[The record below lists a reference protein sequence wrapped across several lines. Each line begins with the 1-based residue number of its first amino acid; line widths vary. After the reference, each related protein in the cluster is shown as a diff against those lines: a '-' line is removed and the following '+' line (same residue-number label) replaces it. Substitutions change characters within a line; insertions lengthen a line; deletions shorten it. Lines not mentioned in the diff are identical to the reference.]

1 MNSSVSPFVSEN
13 NLINEIREVNLS
25 YLLLAQRM
33 LRDDFSKGM
42 YRLGLDKDVASLLV
56 NLTTAQVLSL
66 SSSNSLICGFRLND
80 IALLTA
86 LTKDGMNGTLKQVQ
100 ASVML
105 AQQKPNQVISDVY
118 VWNKNSL
125 QGKA

>member
-1 MNSSVSPFVSEN
+1 MSNSVSPFVSEN

-33 LRDDFSKGM
+33 LREDFSKGM
-42 YRLGLDKDVASLLV
+42 YRLGLDKEVASLLM
-56 NLTTAQVLSL
+56 NLSTSQVLSL

-80 IALLTA
+80 VALLTA

-105 AQQKPNQVISDVY
+105 AQQKPNQQIQEVY
-118 VWNKNSL
+118 E
-125 QGKA
+125 

>member
-42 YRLGLDKDVASLLV
+42 YRLGLDKDVTSLLV

-86 LTKDGMNGTLKQVQ
+86 LTKDGMNSTLKQVQ

-118 VWNKNSL
+118 E
-125 QGKA
+125 